1 MALVRSHIG
10 KRTVHLSHQTCSGS
24 LLNADGWPCGD
35 ALSVW
40 SSSRACWGGDGPSD
54 QTSSGLPPGE
64 VTAAG
69 HPAGD
74 ATAQK
79 FLRSSRLRCWTK
91 SKPSRRSWV
100 DKVTRGDRVFLGAL
114 WGHEVLLVRDYSGN
128 NSTPLYKT
136 KTGYYEVLE
145 VSPDATHSQIKTAYY
160 KQSFRFHPDKNGG
173 SEEATRL
180 FSDISEAYNVLG
192 NQGLKKKYD
201 RGILSHSDLVGS
213 SRPSAKQTSSST
225 KPQPTSSPSVLGT
238 ESQKVFD
245 FDKFIKSHYGGQLQ
259 KQREVQMRKEEM
271 MRKKESN
278 IHEWK
283 LDKILEMA
291 VGVLVVIAV
300 SIVFSLRKGN

>member
-1 MALVRSHIG
+1 MALVRSYIG
-10 KRTVHLSHQTCSGS
+10 RRAVHLSHQTCSGS
-24 LLNADGWPCGD
+24 LLIEDGCPRRD

-40 SSSRACWGGDGPSD
+40 SSSRACWRGDGPSD
-54 QTSSGLPPGE
+54 SGPPPEE

-69 HPAGD
+69 QPAGY
-74 ATAQK
+74 ATAEK

-91 SKPSRRSWV
+91 SKPSKSSWV
-100 DKVTRGDRVFLGAL
+100 DRMTRGDRGFLGDL
-114 WGHEVLLVRDYSGN
+114 WGPEVHLVRAYSGN
-128 NSTPLYKT
+128 NSTPLHKT

-145 VSPDATHSQIKTAYY
+145 VSPGATHSQIKTAYY
-160 KQSFRFHPDKNGG
+160 KQSFKFHPDKNAG

-213 SRPSAKQTSSST
+213 SRPSAKETSSST
-225 KPQPTSSPSVLGT
+225 KPQPTSRTSVLGT
-238 ESQKVFD
+238 ESQKIFD

-259 KQREVQMRKEEM
+259 KQREVQVRKEEM
-271 MRKKESN
+271 MRKKESD

-300 SIVFSLRKGN
+300 SIVFSLKKGN